1 MERRA
6 RRYGY
11 LILSRMPRP
20 DALCKIAVL
29 PTGRETRLLPAAAG
43 RAGPINASSM
53 ARWMV
58 AFSRWMPRQAS
69 PATGLVIVALLISA
83 WESQRD
89 GRQHS
94 MKCIWL
100 LLFTWTLLLT
110 TRKFW
115 HTTRRGTTVSVVPW
129 TV

>member
-11 LILSRMPRP
+11 LILSRILRL

-69 PATGLVIVALLISA
+69 PATVSVIVALLISA
-83 WESQRD
+83 RESR
-89 GRQHS
+89 
-94 MKCIWL
+94 
-100 LLFTWTLLLT
+100 
-110 TRKFW
+110 TRSEE
-115 HTTRRGTTVSVVPW
+115 HTSELQSPMYL
-129 TV
+129 